1 VVGAVAGR
9 SVAVAVEPLVAWQQP
24 VEGGQQVVV
33 RPGTDLDDDQP
44 GRCVRDEDREQAI
57 GRLDVG
63 QERGTGRG
71 QVGNASCRTG
81 PDREL
86 ASLYGKMLRSA
97 SRIRPSPPMA
107 GADS

>member
-1 VVGAVAGR
+1 MPVQPILARQQSIERVDEVVVGAGP
-9 SVAVAVEPLVAWQQP
+9 E
-24 VEGGQQVVV
+24 
-33 RPGTDLDDDQP
+33 LDDHQP
-44 GRCVRDEDREQAI
+44 GGGMRDEDREQAI

-63 QERGTGRG
+63 QERGAGGG
-71 QVGNASCRTG
+71 QVGQAACRTG